1 MMGYQVPE
9 FLTFEGTLVK
19 KLLKE
24 YEDVDILDLKC
35 SIFRVLEDL
44 K

>member
-1 MMGYQVPE
+1 MGYQVPA
-9 FLTFEGTLVK
+9 FLTFENTLVK

-24 YEDVDILDLKC
+24 YEDIELNDLKFN
-35 SIFRVLEDL
+35 IFDALDDL